1 MRTAVTALAI
11 AAAIAGIVSTVAD
24 PLLARTLML
33 AAICVVLWLSELLPP
48 FIPTMVLLGG
58 AALLLQPFGPQF
70 GFAEIIGWAA
80 DPVLVL
86 FFGGFVLGVTAHRH
100 GLDVRLAA
108 LVVRTSS
115 GSSRRLVALT
125 MLSTALL
132 SMWMS
137 NVAAAAV
144 MAAVLRPLVN
154 TPRAGRLPGK
164 AVFLAVAVGANLG
177 GIATPIGTGPNAI
190 AIAAA
195 APGFQITFLRWM
207 GLALPLTLGMLLAG
221 YVLLVLRYRVGSRF
235 SAAPIAEQPLS
246 FRGRIALGVM
256 VLGILTW
263 LLEPLHG
270 MPAAVVALILAT
282 VIFSS
287 GLLTTNDLGAI
298 DWSTLGLIAG
308 GIALGRLLEA
318 GGVLARAPQMLAAA
332 TGSESAHLAALV
344 VVGALMSAFMSN
356 TATAA
361 LLIPLASVIYP
372 SPAMAILIA
381 IACSFGM
388 PFVISTPPNA
398 IVHGQAGI
406 TAADLLWVG
415 LPLMA
420 LGCVV
425 LIATG
430 PAALAW
436 LGVP

>member
-1 MRTAVTALAI
+1 MRVAGCGLAI
-11 AAAIAGIVSTVAD
+11 AAAIVGISTTVTE
-24 PLLARTLML
+24 PLLARTLLL
-33 AAICVVLWLSELLPP
+33 AAICVVLWLSELVPP

-58 AALLLQPFGPQF
+58 APLLLQRFGPEYE
-70 GFAEIIGWAA
+70 FAAVISWAA

-86 FFGGFVLGVTAHRH
+86 FFGGFVLGVAAQRH
-100 GLDVRLAA
+100 GLDVRLAG
-108 LVVRTSS
+108 LVIRTAS

-125 MLSTALL
+125 LLSTAVL

-144 MAAVLRPLVN
+144 MAAVLRPLGNAQQVDHV
-154 TPRAGRLPGK
+154 PAR

-195 APGFQITFLRWM
+195 APQFPITFLGWM
-207 GLALPLTLGMLLAG
+207 GFALPLTLGMLLAG
-221 YVLLVLRYRVGSRF
+221 YVVLVMRYRVGSQF
-235 SAAPIAEQPLS
+235 SVTSIADQPLS
-246 FRGRIALGVM
+246 FRGRAALGVM
-256 VLGILTW
+256 LLGILAW
-263 LLEPLHG
+263 LLEPVHG
-270 MPAAVVALILAT
+270 TPAPVVALILAT

-287 GLLTTNDLGAI
+287 GLLKTSDLGSI

-318 GGVLARAPQMLAAA
+318 GGVLARAEEVLDSTGGSDTARLAAF
-332 TGSESAHLAALV
+332 
-344 VVGALMSAFMSN
+344 VVGGAMMSALMSN

-361 LLIPLASVIYP
+361 LLIPLASVLYP
-372 SPAMAILIA
+372 SPSTTVLIA

-398 IVHGQAGI
+398 IVHGQAGV
-406 TAADLLWVG
+406 TSADLLWVG

-420 LGCVV
+420 LGCAV
-425 LIATG
+425 LITTG
-430 PAALAW
+430 PTVLNW